1 MLNYYSSNYNQTK
14 KTYNQ
19 ISVEKITKQIN
30 NNKQRASSINI
41 EKTMTLD
48 VSVDSNLNSLKN
60 NRNSKSANPQ
70 KYKNPNYLKEL
81 IIAKDRI
88 KELEENK
95 KELINLKKTVSD
107 RLYKAN
113 NDIDK
118 TKESLIIMENE
129 KKNLMEQIY
138 VLTSDKEQKDKKIQ
152 KITKNYD
159 EQRI

>member
-1 MLNYYSSNYNQTK
+1 MSTIDSETRNKTLNTISYNEK
-14 KTYNQ
+14 LK
-19 ISVEKITKQIN
+19 EKITSQAKRLTQLAIE
-30 NNKQRASSINI
+30 KEELIELLR

-95 KELINLKKTVSD
+95 KELINLKKTVV
-107 RLYKAN
+107 
-113 NDIDK
+113 IDYIK
-118 TKESLIIMENE
+118 QIMILI
-129 KKNLMEQIY
+129 KLKNLLLLWKM
-138 VLTSDKEQKDKKIQ
+138 KKKI
-152 KITKNYD
+152 
-159 EQRI
+159 